1 MAGKSSERSSADS
14 PAMVHE
20 SVSSVRSGQVNGMF
34 VFYRSPSD
42 ASSAYKHPTG
52 TASPSAVVTSGY
64 QYIEDLNRNCLPH
77 STVAQVPVSL
87 YPALH
92 VYREPYLNERSNV
105 PIDQHVHN
113 VRRRPTLLPPTEAPS
128 VIERLQAQS
137 RVQQETHRYQY
148 EREMAASMASGF
160 VPPGNPLAGST
171 IGQSGVDIDHSVVSK
186 RPRLAVEIKHPFH
199 QPLIIDTLG
208 AMEMKKEQIYNP
220 QVEAISPTLPGEDS
234 RISLSPQRTSKDEL
248 LQSINKIDR
257 EIAQVEHQVTN
268 LRKKQLDLEAEA
280 NRPSDTREKPQEA
293 LISESKQLSIAQL
306 IYSDNRKKAQKAHG
320 LLENLGPSIHLPLYN
335 QPSDIAV
342 YHENKRDFIS
352 MKKKLLLHLMK
363 IQQERHLRET
373 YLSENYTKLMQAW
386 LKKMEK
392 RDSSGNRKVKE
403 TKQREFFE
411 KQFPELRKQRED
423 KERFSRV
430 GQRVRSEAELEEI
443 VDGIHEQEL
452 EDKKVKSYAV
462 IPPILLDQRQ
472 RRITFLNSN
481 GFVEDPMAEYQQRQL
496 LNMWTDHEKEIFREK
511 YLQHPKNFVFI
522 ASYLERK
529 SVNDC
534 VQYYYLSKKS
544 ENYKQLLRKHTVRK
558 RTRPL
563 VKPPSHGQPSTQ
575 PPVTFVTTTATLAL
589 TAAGRNLEMATA
601 SLDTV
606 TSNSTVDSGKKNQEG
621 TGGTNGV
628 VSIPDGQTVEIVK
641 GILRTGDSS
650 ELQNDETVKDVGDN
664 KRFQSKTSELQTC
677 AVCQIAIDNLGQSK
691 PLTKSNCDLFGL
703 KENCISPDM
712 RVCSSCQFK
721 SVRRR
726 CPIPTCKTLK
736 RKLKRL
742 RSFPSKWKDVSQE
755 LRDLI
760 IAELE
765 IPNGVQ
771 RCCCGCFNR
780 IAWKLGVSLGSE
792 DIQHGKW
799 NSEEIKLLK
808 QGLREFGVDW
818 DSIAKVVVTKTSEQ
832 CKSFYT
838 SCKEKLGVEEIVEG
852 NTQIDEEEMTDE
864 KPVTLVE
871 DSGETTSSCEEDNC
885 IDRCSSDTAS
895 APSPVTRN
903 REDGIISE
911 EIVSTVQGITRSDD
925 QTEKNQNITIIR
937 DNRPLSQGS
946 VKNSSDYDS
955 SATVSADEGLGQNES
970 EMHGMSK
977 QCSEIAQA
985 SEKNGEPEDHIPLM
999 KTLPPNPDVSC
1010 VMPNPTFPITSSTN
1024 FIPVEKLASKE
1035 EPTCVRDL
1043 IYQAI
1048 EYSLQ
1053 APNKSSRTCTP
1064 VPVIP
1069 SGKDCCV
1076 SEEVKQEESETH
1088 APQGA
1093 SHGTTKFP
1101 IYSNSVPL
1109 PHAEGLAMMAQF
1121 SQALLQEQDEVQD
1134 LSKKDRHERIN
1145 ISMQEVKKERI
1156 STPTQFSLGSG
1167 LPHHQIPY
1175 SQYGAPPPAH
1185 SNQYNRSL
1193 QPPPDIPPPDLCR
1206 DVYVGYPGRLGFIG
1220 SDQTLSQ
1227 PPRLI
1232 TQALSPSPTSVPS
1245 SRQVSR
1251 PAVPPPPP
1259 LITNSK
1265 QTSVKFPHMAPGSI
1279 TQGTPVSL
1287 YPPSNVPVN
1296 PTHYEGLVRQI
1307 HPKQAKN
1314 GGSITLGTPLHDQ
1327 VEKRPV
1333 RSDDHTASNVLSVP
1347 VVEGRNTRRTP
1358 SASTELLS
1366 KTTVPVLY
1374 EQVVDQYYCRP
1385 TSSPYDSSQSPS
1397 NRQGFVSETSSSK
1410 QLMIDFNTS
1419 KQMHRETSKVPSPRA
1434 RDSSPHQQQDSR
1446 IPQTYS
1452 SMSYPAYSSASE
1464 VHYTNHSNSLMAH
1477 RDQPLSH
1484 SSENHWT
1491 SHRKQSGLHTSHA
1504 LVEQSPSRHNVI
1516 RSITWG
1522 TGKPSVIQ
1530 IPKSSSSC
1538 IQQSISPVP
1547 ASGTKTHS
1555 SRNSHNTIYPVVAPT
1570 HDAFNTLVDAAVAQ
1584 PSLAVPKEDRRPD
1597 LSRSPQNKTIVEGL
1611 QKSLMDMQ
1619 QHPRAHPESRTPS
1632 TQHLQELCRMDSEQG
1647 CTSSRAHVSDERQ
1660 FQQQTRLRD
1669 SLIPEDYKD
1678 VADKTFIHHKPER
1691 EQRSNHKLPTSLH
1704 LMQEPFTQEKF
1715 EQELMNVRYGREHKK
1730 AIPQK
1735 KDDLRQVLPIDVE
1748 RSEEGSFHL
1757 GRVQHQADLG
1767 REAARILSESFQ
1779 KEKPNVRP
1787 TNNQFTAVHLI
1798 DAIITRQ
1805 ISQNADIEPRNHSSE
1820 NRFVQHSG
1828 GSDIRPRTTKEAPK
1842 NEKVVTIDEASA
1854 TDRFGRTDTQRA
1866 FSHGQSIPLVSELTN
1881 VFTLKQQIEDI
1892 ISKNYNCSNNES
1904 ISVSSSLPS
1913 KYTEGGK
1920 STVMSSFPSKGTCHF
1935 VVNPNKT
1942 NFPSVDP
1949 HYPVASMSRH
1959 TEGIAAEAC
1968 SPPMGEPDHTA
1979 EECPGSRCVH
1989 HSWKLRKALQSEK
2002 SHSTHDSAAVGTGP
2016 VLNRDEREII
2026 RVTHE
2031 ASPPSC
2037 MLTKTPN
2044 FQQAFPLTSYAVE
2057 PISPPTQKTETSNE
2071 SSGENVHV
2079 ASLGTLS
2086 QNFTWSPSASIAG
2099 MFASKRGYLQQPQTT
2114 GRTSHQNQM
2123 NLSPLDYV
2131 KNKIV
2136 EVMKTES
2143 TEVQSQKLG
2152 SQSIGNENLKF
2163 SSTQHNVNE
2172 ENNALERP
2180 RSNGH
2185 CMALQ
2190 DPLSSQTEVTYGSS
2204 FIPTSRPSSAIEIGS
2219 SLTVKKMSRG
2229 LKRSFDTAGLV
2240 ESQVARPRSVSPSSS
2255 NLGLGNEDELGKRFR
2270 INSIY
2275 LPESSTDGVVQQ
2287 LPESSESLSQE
2298 VPRLSSSEDF
2308 AVSKGFVTEGCTSP
2322 NVVSDSGALDSGP
2335 QSSQQDERVP
2345 GVESSTDDVRNE
2357 GQQWEVTS
2365 GNTEDRLLPDVSSQL
2380 IDSPGSGEMVIDE
2393 SSNVNSASSSRIE
2406 PVSPPPQEG
2415 ISTSGRI
2422 EGLEESPSST
2432 SSEFAQNSF
2441 VTSSFG
2447 HSSPASTS
2455 LASSSARGCYS
2466 PYGPSACV
2474 SSSTVGGSSP
2484 GPSSSLMP
2492 SGTAPFP
2499 AFTGVTTTYTYP
2511 FSALTV
2517 RPIGY
2522 SENSPSSVPNAVS
2535 GTTVGYPAN
2544 PSTSCGPSFSIIAN
2558 SSSSNSPTS
2567 RCCDSHHVSLLSSQY
2582 EPLSDED

>member
-20 SVSSVRSGQVNGMF
+20 SVSSMRSGQVNGMF
-34 VFYRSPSD
+34 VFYRSPND
-42 ASSAYKHPTG
+42 ANSAYKHPTG

-113 VRRRPTLLPPTEAPS
+113 VRRRPTLLPPAEPPS
-128 VIERLQAQS
+128 AIERLQAQ
-137 RVQQETHRYQY
+137 RAQREAHRYQY
-148 EREMAASMASGF
+148 EREMAASMPSGF
-160 VPPGNPLAGST
+160 VPPGNLLAGSN
-171 IGQSGVDIDHSVVSK
+171 IGPSGVDFDHSVVSK

-208 AMEMKKEQIYNP
+208 AMEVKKEQIYNP

-268 LRKKQLDLEAEA
+268 LRKKQLELEAEA
-280 NRPSDTREKPQEA
+280 SQPSDTRKKPQEA
-293 LISESKQLSIAQL
+293 LVSESKQLSIAQL

-320 LLENLGPSIHLPLYN
+320 LLEHLGPSIHLPLYN

-342 YHENKRDFIS
+342 YHENKRSFTS
-352 MKKKLLLHLMK
+352 LKKKLLNYLMK
-363 IQQERHLRET
+363 TQQERQLRDT
-373 YLSENYTKLMQAW
+373 YLTENYTKLMQAW

-392 RDSSGNRKVKE
+392 RESSGNRKVKE

-452 EDKKVKSYAV
+452 EDKKMKSYAV

-472 RRITFLNSN
+472 RRIKFLNNN

-589 TAAGRNLEMATA
+589 TAAGRNLEMSTT
-601 SLDTV
+601 SLDTT
-606 TSNSTVDSGKKNQEG
+606 TSNSTVDSGNKNQEG
-621 TGGTNGV
+621 TGGMNGV

-650 ELQNDETVKDVGDN
+650 ELQSNETAKDLGDN
-664 KRFQSKTSELQTC
+664 NNFQSKTSELKTC
-677 AVCQIAIDNLGQSK
+677 AVCRIVIDNLSQSQ

-703 KENCISPDM
+703 KENYISPDM
-712 RVCSSCQFK
+712 RICSSCQFK

-742 RSFPSKWKDVSQE
+742 RSFPSKWKDVPQE

-792 DIQHGKW
+792 GDNQHGKW
-799 NSEEIKLLK
+799 NNEEIKLLK
-808 QGLREFGVDW
+808 QGLREFGMDW
-818 DSIAKVVVTKTSEQ
+818 DSIAKVVTTKTSEQ
-832 CKSFYT
+832 CKSFYM
-838 SCKEKLGVEEIVEG
+838 SCKEKLGVEELVKGE
-852 NTQIDEEEMTDE
+852 TQIDGEEITGG
-864 KPVTLVE
+864 KLVE

-895 APSPVTRN
+895 APSPVSRN

-911 EIVSTVQGITRSDD
+911 EIVSTLQGITRSDD
-925 QTEKNQNITIIR
+925 QTEKNLNITIIR
-937 DNRPLSQGS
+937 DNRQLSQDS

-955 SATVSADEGLGQNES
+955 SATMSADEGLGQIES
-970 EMHGMSK
+970 EMPGMSK
-977 QCSEIAQA
+977 QCPEVRQISEE
-985 SEKNGEPEDHIPLM
+985 SVEPEDHIPLM
-999 KTLPPNPDVSC
+999 KTLPSNPAVSY
-1010 VMPNPTFPITSSTN
+1010 VMPNPAFPIATSTN
-1024 FIPVEKLASKE
+1024 FIPVEKVSSKE

-1069 SGKDCCV
+1069 SSKDSCV
-1076 SEEVKQEESETH
+1076 SEEVKEEESEAH
-1088 APQGA
+1088 APSA
-1093 SHGTTKFP
+1093 SHETTKFP
-1101 IYSNSVPL
+1101 MYSNSVPL

-1134 LSKKDRHERIN
+1134 LSKKDRRERIN
-1145 ISMQEVKKERI
+1145 ISTQDFKKKERI
-1156 STPTQFSLGSG
+1156 SPPTQLSLGSG

-1206 DVYVGYPGRLGFIG
+1206 DVYIGYPGRLGFVG
-1220 SDQTLSQ
+1220 SDQALSQ

-1251 PAVPPPPP
+1251 PSVPPPPP
-1259 LITNSK
+1259 LITNNK
-1265 QTSVKFPHMAPGSI
+1265 QISVKFPHMAPGSI

-1287 YPPSNVPVN
+1287 YPPPNVPVN

-1333 RSDDHTASNVLSVP
+1333 RSDDQTASSVLSVP
-1347 VVEGRNTRRTP
+1347 VVEGRNNRRTP
-1358 SASTELLS
+1358 STELLS

-1434 RDSSPHQQQDSR
+1434 RDSSPHPQQDSR
-1446 IPQTYS
+1446 IPQTYA

-1464 VHYTNHSNSLMAH
+1464 VRYTNNSSSLMTH

-1484 SSENHWT
+1484 SSENQWT
-1491 SHRKQSGLHTSHA
+1491 SHRKQSGLHISHA

-1538 IQQSISPVP
+1538 IQQSISPIP
-1547 ASGTKTHS
+1547 ASGTKTLS
-1555 SRNSHNTIYPVVAPT
+1555 SRNPHHTVYPVMAPT

-1597 LSRSPQNKTIVEGL
+1597 LSRSPQNKTIMEGL
-1611 QKSLMDMQ
+1611 QKSLMEMQ
-1619 QHPRAHPESRTPS
+1619 QHPRSHSESRTLGS
-1632 TQHLQELCRMDSEQG
+1632 QHLQELCRIDSEQG
-1647 CTSSRAHVSDERQ
+1647 CTSSRAHVNDERQ
-1660 FQQQTRLRD
+1660 FQEQTRVRD
-1669 SLIPEDYKD
+1669 TFIPEDYKN
-1678 VADKTFIHHKPER
+1678 VADKNFIQHKAER

-1715 EQELMNVRYGREHKK
+1715 EQELMNARYGREHKK
-1730 AIPQK
+1730 GIPQK

-1748 RSEEGSFHL
+1748 RGEEGSFHL

-1779 KEKPNVRP
+1779 KEKPNIRP

-1805 ISQNADIEPRNHSSE
+1805 ISQNADTEPRNHNSE
-1820 NRFVQHSG
+1820 NRFVQYSG

-1842 NEKVVTIDEASA
+1842 NEKVVTIDEVSA

-1866 FSHGQSIPLVSELTN
+1866 ISHGQNIPLVSELTH

-1904 ISVSSSLPS
+1904 VSTSSPLPS

-1920 STVMSSFPSKGTCHF
+1920 NTVVSNFPSKGTCHF

-1949 HYPVASMSRH
+1949 HYSVASVSRH
-1959 TEGIAAEAC
+1959 AEGIASAAETC
-1968 SPPMGEPDHTA
+1968 GPPMGEPDHTA

-2002 SHSTHDSAAVGTGP
+2002 GHSTHDSASMGTSP
-2016 VLNRDEREII
+2016 VLNHDEREII

-2031 ASPPSC
+2031 ASPPSHT
-2037 MLTKTPN
+2037 LTKTPN
-2044 FQQAFPLTSYAVE
+2044 FQQGFPLTSYTVE

-2071 SSGENVHV
+2071 SGGENVLGS
-2079 ASLGTLS
+2079 SLGALS

-2099 MFASKRGYLQQPQTT
+2099 MFASRRGYLQQPQVS
-2114 GRTSHQNQM
+2114 GRISHQNQM

-2143 TEVQSQKLG
+2143 TEVQSQKLC
-2152 SQSIGNENLKF
+2152 SQSTTNENLKF
-2163 SSTQHNVNE
+2163 PSTQHNMNE

-2190 DPLSSQTEVTYGSS
+2190 DPLSSQNEVTYGSS
-2204 FIPTSRPSSAIEIGS
+2204 IIPTSRPSSAIEIGS
-2219 SLTVKKMSRG
+2219 SQTVKNISRG
-2229 LKRSFDTAGLV
+2229 LKRSFDTAGLG
-2240 ESQVARPRSVSPSSS
+2240 ESHITRPRSVSPSSS
-2255 NLGLGNEDELGKRFR
+2255 NLGIGNGDELGKRFR
-2270 INSIY
+2270 INSRYI
-2275 LPESSTDGVVQQ
+2275 PESSTDGVIQQ
-2287 LPESSESLSQE
+2287 LPESSERPSQE

-2308 AVSKGFVTEGCTSP
+2308 AESKGFVTESCTSP
-2322 NVVSDSGALDSGP
+2322 NIVSDSGTLDSGP
-2335 QSSQQDERVP
+2335 QSSQQDDRVP
-2345 GVESSTDDVRNE
+2345 GVESSTDDIRNE

-2365 GNTEDRLLPDVSSQL
+2365 GNTDDRLLPDVSSQL

-2422 EGLEESPSST
+2422 EGLEEAPSST
-2432 SSEFAQNSF
+2432 SSELAQNSF
-2441 VTSSFG
+2441 VTSSLG
-2447 HSSPASTS
+2447 HSNQASTS

-2466 PYGPSACV
+2466 PYGPSASV

-2517 RPIGY
+2517 RPVGY
-2522 SENSPSSVPNAVS
+2522 SENSPSSVPNTVS

-2544 PSTSCGPSFSIIAN
+2544 PSTACGPSFSVIAN

-2567 RCCDSHHVSLLSSQY
+2567 RSCDSHHVSLLSSQY